1 MRFYACF
8 IGQPLLLSGPGKGG
22 ERVERIGELGIK
34 SINGDSMKQHSTG
47 QSTEEWVN
55 KLKCKEEETG

>member
-1 MRFYACF
+1 M
-8 IGQPLLLSGPGKGG
+8 
-22 ERVERIGELGIK
+22 ERIGELGIK

-55 KLKCKEEETG
+55 KLKCKEEETC